1 LASLGKNNIYML
13 MTSTSKK
20 PPPTVGFLLH
30 DVARLL
36 RKRFEQNA
44 RDTGLTRS
52 QWQVL
57 AYLDRNAG
65 IQQGAL
71 AELIDVEPITI
82 GRIVD
87 KLQGCGLV
95 ERRPHPTDRRIWQL
109 HLTEKAGP
117 MLAEMREFGEVT
129 RAEAFGDI
137 PEAERERLLD
147 LLETMKTNL
156 VAACQRPAAERQNR
170 NG

>member
-1 LASLGKNNIYML
+1 ML
-13 MTSTSKK
+13 MTSMPNK

-36 RKRFEQNA
+36 RKRFEQHA
-44 RDTGLTRS
+44 RDFGLTRS

-87 KLQGCGLV
+87 RLEACGLV
-95 ERRPHPTDRRIWQL
+95 ERRPHPTDRRVWQL
-109 HLTEKAGP
+109 HLTGKAGP
-117 MLAEMREFGEVT
+117 MLTKMRGLGELT
-129 RAEAFGDI
+129 RAEAFGTI
-137 PEAERERLLD
+137 PEAERVRLLE

-156 VAACQRPAAERQNR
+156 AAACQSPAAEGQASHE
-170 NG
+170 

>member
-1 LASLGKNNIYML
+1 
-13 MTSTSKK
+13 MTSMPTK

-71 AELIDVEPITI
+71 AELIDVEPITV

-87 KLQGCGLV
+87 KLEGCGLV
-95 ERRPHPTDRRIWQL
+95 ERRPHPNDRRSWRL

-117 MLAEMREFGEVT
+117 ILEEMRRLGEIT
-129 RAEAFGDI
+129 RAEAFGAI
-137 PEAERERLLD
+137 PEVERARLLG
-147 LLETMKTNL
+147 LLETMKENL
-156 VAACQRPAAERQNR
+156 VAACQLPAAEGQARD
-170 NG
+170 G

>member
-1 LASLGKNNIYML
+1 ML
-13 MTSTSKK
+13 MTSRTKK

-36 RKRFEQNA
+36 RKRFEQHA
-44 RDTGLTRS
+44 RDSGLTRS

-57 AYLDRNAG
+57 AYLDQNAG

-71 AELIDVEPITI
+71 AELMDVEPITV
-82 GRIVD
+82 GRLLD
-87 KLQGCGLV
+87 KLESCGLA
-95 ERRPHPTDRRIWQL
+95 ERRPHATDRRVWQL
-109 HLTEKAGP
+109 YLTEKARP
-117 MLAEMREFGEVT
+117 KLTELRALGEIT

-137 PEAERERLLD
+137 PQAERDQLLAT
-147 LLETMKTNL
+147 LGQMKANL
-156 VAACQRPAAERQNR
+156 TAACLLPVAERQVQ

>member
-1 LASLGKNNIYML
+1 MP
-13 MTSTSKK
+13 TK

-71 AELIDVEPITI
+71 AELIDVEPITV

-87 KLQGCGLV
+87 KLEGCGLV
-95 ERRPHPTDRRIWQL
+95 ERKAHPTDRRVWQL
-109 HLTEKAGP
+109 YLTEKAGP
-117 MLAEMREFGEVT
+117 KLDEMRGLGEIT
-129 RAEAFGDI
+129 RAEAFGAI
-137 PEAERERLLD
+137 PEAERARLLD

-156 VAACQRPAAERQNR
+156 AAACQSPAAEGQAR

>member
-1 LASLGKNNIYML
+1 MISAPR
-13 MTSTSKK
+13 K
-20 PPPTVGFLLH
+20 PSPTVGFLLH

-36 RKRFEQNA
+36 RKRFEQHA
-44 RDTGLTRS
+44 RDSGLTRS

-57 AYLDRNAG
+57 AYLDQNAG

-71 AELIDVEPITI
+71 AELMEVEPITV

-87 KLQGCGLV
+87 KLEGCGLV
-95 ERRPHPTDRRIWQL
+95 ERRAHATDRRIWQL
-109 HLTEKAGP
+109 HLTEKARPKLTELRALGD
-117 MLAEMREFGEVT
+117 VT

-137 PEAERERLLD
+137 PLAEREQLLAT
-147 LLETMKTNL
+147 LGQMKANL
-156 VAACQRPAAERQNR
+156 TAACQMPVAERQVQ

>member
-1 LASLGKNNIYML
+1 MP
-13 MTSTSKK
+13 TK

-65 IQQGAL
+65 IQQGML
-71 AELIDVEPITI
+71 AELIDVEPITV

-87 KLQGCGLV
+87 KLESCGLV
-95 ERRPHPTDRRIWQL
+95 ERRPNPNDRRSWQL
-109 HLTEKAGP
+109 YLTEKAGP
-117 MLAEMREFGEVT
+117 TLETMRALGEVT
-129 RAEAFGDI
+129 RAEAFGTI
-137 PEAERERLLD
+137 PEAERARLLG
-147 LLETMKTNL
+147 LLETMKENL
-156 VAACQRPAAERQNR
+156 LAACQSPAAEGQVRH
-170 NG
+170 G

>member
-1 LASLGKNNIYML
+1 ML
-13 MTSTSKK
+13 MTSMPTK

-71 AELIDVEPITI
+71 AELIDVEPITV

-87 KLQGCGLV
+87 KLESCGLA
-95 ERRPHPTDRRIWQL
+95 ERRAHPTDRRSWQL
-109 HLTEKAGP
+109 YLTEKAGP
-117 MLAEMREFGEVT
+117 TLEKMRVLGEIT
-129 RAEAFGDI
+129 RAEAFGAI
-137 PEAERERLLD
+137 PEAERARLLG
-147 LLETMKTNL
+147 LLETMKENL
-156 VAACQRPAAERQNR
+156 VAACQSPAAEGQARH
-170 NG
+170 G

>member
-1 LASLGKNNIYML
+1 
-13 MTSTSKK
+13 MTSMPTK

-36 RKRFEQNA
+36 RKRFEQHA
-44 RDTGLTRS
+44 RDSGLTRS

-57 AYLDRNAG
+57 AYIDQNAG

-71 AELIDVEPITI
+71 AELMDVEPITV

-87 KLQGCGLV
+87 KLEGCGLA
-95 ERRPHPTDRRIWQL
+95 ERRPHATDRRVWQL
-109 HLTEKAGP
+109 YLTEKAGP
-117 MLAEMREFGEVT
+117 KLTELRALGEIT

-137 PEAERERLLD
+137 PQAEREQLLAT
-147 LLETMKTNL
+147 LGQMRTNL
-156 VAACQRPAAERQNR
+156 TAACQMRVAERQVQ

>member
-1 LASLGKNNIYML
+1 

>member
-1 LASLGKNNIYML
+1 ML
-13 MTSTSKK
+13 MTSMPTK

-71 AELIDVEPITI
+71 AELMEVEPITV

-87 KLQGCGLV
+87 KLESCGLA
-95 ERRPHPTDRRIWQL
+95 ERRPHATDRRIWQL
-109 HLTEKAGP
+109 YLTEKARPKLTELRALGD
-117 MLAEMREFGEVT
+117 VT
-129 RAEAFGDI
+129 RAEAFDDI
-137 PEAERERLLD
+137 PLAEREQLLAT
-147 LLETMKTNL
+147 LAQMKANL
-156 VAACQRPAAERQNR
+156 TAACQMPVAERQVQ

>member
-1 LASLGKNNIYML
+1 

-156 VAACQRPAAERQNR
+156 VAACQRPAAER
-170 NG
+170 

>member
-1 LASLGKNNIYML
+1 ML

-156 VAACQRPAAERQNR
+156 VAACQRPAAER
-170 NG
+170 

>member
-1 LASLGKNNIYML
+1 
-13 MTSTSKK
+13 MTSMPTK

-65 IQQGAL
+65 IQQGML
-71 AELIDVEPITI
+71 AELIDVEPITV

-87 KLQGCGLV
+87 KLESCGLV
-95 ERRPHPTDRRIWQL
+95 ERRPHPTDRRSWQL
-109 HLTEKAGP
+109 YLTEKAGP
-117 MLAEMREFGEVT
+117 TLDTMRGLGEVT
-129 RAEAFGDI
+129 RAEAFGAI
-137 PEAERERLLD
+137 PEAERARLLG
-147 LLETMKTNL
+147 LLETMKENL
-156 VAACQRPAAERQNR
+156 VAACQSPAAEGQARH
-170 NG
+170 G